1 MFFSGLIM
9 KLNTIELVV
18 VVVVVVVV
26 DCFRGFPSSV
36 AVAL

>member
-1 MFFSGLIM
+1 M
-9 KLNTIELVV
+9 KLNTIELV